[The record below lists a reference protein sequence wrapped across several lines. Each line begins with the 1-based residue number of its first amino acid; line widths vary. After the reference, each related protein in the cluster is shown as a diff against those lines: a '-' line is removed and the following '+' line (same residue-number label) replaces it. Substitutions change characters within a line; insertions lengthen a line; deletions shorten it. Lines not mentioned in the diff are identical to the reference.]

1 MFRRLIWRCTSC
13 WRTGETWTR
22 RWSGFL
28 VYVTLPAKQPG
39 VGLKVL
45 YQLEDN
51 DGFHRPMFGR
61 SGVTDHF
68 DFMRARE
75 RPEGL
80 GRPE

>member
-1 MFRRLIWRCTSC
+1 
-13 WRTGETWTR
+13 
-22 RWSGFL
+22 
-28 VYVTLPAKQPG
+28 VTLPAKQPG